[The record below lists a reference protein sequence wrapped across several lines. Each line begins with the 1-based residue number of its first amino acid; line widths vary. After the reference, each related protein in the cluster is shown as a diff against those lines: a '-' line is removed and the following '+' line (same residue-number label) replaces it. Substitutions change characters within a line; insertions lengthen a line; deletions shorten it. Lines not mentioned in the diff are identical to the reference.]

1 MDTVIKIITATIN
14 AVNNSN
20 TIKQNAKY
28 NNSINNIIMQNLNKM
43 QNVEFQQN
51 AVILLMQIAVISLI
65 TV

>member
-1 MDTVIKIITATIN
+1 MNTVIKTVTAIIN

-28 NNSINNIIMQNLNKM
+28 SNSINNIRMQNLNKM